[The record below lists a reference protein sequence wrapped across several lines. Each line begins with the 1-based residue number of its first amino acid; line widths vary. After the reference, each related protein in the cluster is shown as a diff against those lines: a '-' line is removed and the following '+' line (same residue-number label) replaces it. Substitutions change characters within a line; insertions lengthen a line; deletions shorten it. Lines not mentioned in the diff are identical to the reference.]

1 MNTHQRAI
9 WDSVGLCLEMFFFSK
24 QPSSLWDTCAIFCSF
39 FVIARIFFILLNLS
53 LTFFFITQVYTLFRS
68 LAAVFRSYILF
79 YGEIT
84 EGTISGF
91 FRNKWFMMCEST
103 YNQGWRQTSTEVM
116 SCLIRKNVGV
126 RGIWWGYQGIIHIF
140 LDWIHLN

>member
-1 MNTHQRAI
+1 MPTKKLQKRPREINLKCQQHHSEHTSEGHLRQRRI
-9 WDSVGLCLEMFFFSK
+9 MPEMFFFSK

-68 LAAVFRSYILF
+68 LAAVFRSYTLF

-103 YNQGWRQTSTEVM
+103 YNQG
-116 SCLIRKNVGV
+116 
-126 RGIWWGYQGIIHIF
+126 
-140 LDWIHLN
+140 